1 MKKRLVISITLLIFL
16 TTITF
21 QQKIVIS
28 KFNLKKIQI
37 ENNFFVLEKD
47 IQKLLS
53 QCLNKNIIFLKN
65 SEIEKALLTNSFI
78 ESFDIKKKYPD
89 TLKVRIYEKKPI
101 AILINKK
108 KKYYIS
114 ETIKLVEYISLTN
127 FKNLP
132 YVLGNEKEFKILY
145 DNLNKIN
152 FPFDQIKKFTLYETN
167 RWDLETKSDILIKL
181 PPDDYIKSLEN
192 FLSIR
197 NKKNIKKYKVFDY
210 RISNQIILK

>member
-1 MKKRLVISITLLIFL
+1 LKVLIL
-16 TTITF
+16 
-21 QQKIVIS
+21 
-28 KFNLKKIQI
+28 
-37 ENNFFVLEKD
+37 
-47 IQKLLS
+47 
-53 QCLNKNIIFLKN
+53 
-65 SEIEKALLTNSFI
+65 
-78 ESFDIKKKYPD
+78 KKKYPD

-114 ETIKLVEYISLTN
+114 ETIKLVEYISLKN

-152 FPFDQIKKFTLYETN
+152 FPFDQIKRFTLYETN
-167 RWDLETKSDILIKL
+167 RWDLETKNDILIKL
-181 PPDDYIKSLEN
+181 PPDNYLESLEN

>member
-53 QCLNKNIIFLKN
+53 QFLNKNIIFLKN

-152 FPFDQIKKFTLYETN
+152 FPFDQIKRFTLYETN
-167 RWDLETKSDILIKL
+167 RWDLETKNNILIKL
-181 PPDDYIKSLEN
+181 PPDNYLKSLEN
-192 FLSIR
+192 FLNIR

>member
-47 IQKLLS
+47 IQKILS
-53 QCLNKNIIFLKN
+53 QFLNKNIIFLKN

>member
-1 MKKRLVISITLLIFL
+1 MRKRLLIAPALLILL

-21 QQKIVIS
+21 QEKITLS
-28 KFNLKKIQI
+28 KFNIKKINI
-37 ENNFFVLEKD
+37 ENNFILKENEIKKLLIPVYDKNIFLINNKD
-47 IQKLLS
+47 IKRLLI
-53 QCLNKNIIFLKN
+53 KN
-65 SEIEKALLTNSFI
+65 TFI
-78 ESFDIKKKYPD
+78 DSYKIKKKYPN
-89 TLKVRIYEKKPI
+89 TLEIKIYEKKPI

>member
-47 IQKLLS
+47 IQKLLN
-53 QCLNKNIIFLKN
+53 QFLNKNIIFLKN
-65 SEIEKALLTNSFI
+65 SEIEKALLANSFI

-114 ETIKLVEYISLTN
+114 ETIKLVEYISLSN

-167 RWDLETKSDILIKL
+167 RWDLETNSDILIKL
-181 PPDDYIKSLEN
+181 PPDDYLKSLEN